1 MQLLKQAAAYIRV
14 STHDQEE
21 LSPDAQKRLIMDYA
35 TKNDMLISNEHIYIE
50 KGISGRKSKSQAQNF
65 SG

>member
-21 LSPDAQKRLIMDYA
+21 LSPDAQKRLIMEYA
-35 TKNDMLISNEHIYIE
+35 QKNDMLISNEHIYIE
-50 KGISGRKSKSQAQNF
+50 KGSGPMSRF
-65 SG
+65 STS